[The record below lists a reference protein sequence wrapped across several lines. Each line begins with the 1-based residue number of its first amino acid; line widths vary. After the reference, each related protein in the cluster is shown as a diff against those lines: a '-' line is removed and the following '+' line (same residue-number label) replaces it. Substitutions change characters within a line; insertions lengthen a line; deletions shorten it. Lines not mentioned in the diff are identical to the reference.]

1 MINNLKHSIWNFILS
16 IIFSIVTCI
25 GLIVLLNEKEWIWA
39 IFFLLLLIA
48 GICLF
53 SVSLIN
59 IQWAIFYNDKI
70 VVKNIFGII
79 KEIEYKDINKAFK
92 ANATIFSLK
101 TLGIHRPYIVLSR
114 YKSLQKSQIGDAYNR
129 RKYKYLIIPFSTN
142 VETMIKAK
150 YKLTTGADLEIK

>member
-1 MINNLKHSIWNFILS
+1 MKINNLKHSIWNFILS

-39 IFFLLLLIA
+39 IFYLLLLIA
-48 GICLF
+48 GICSF

-79 KEIEYKDINKAFK
+79 KEIEYKDINKAF
-92 ANATIFSLK
+92 TIEDLPAF
-101 TLGIHRPYIVLSR
+101 GRPTIAIFIVS
-114 YKSLQKSQIGDAYNR
+114 SIS
-129 RKYKYLIIPFSTN
+129 S
-142 VETMIKAK
+142 
-150 YKLTTGADLEIK
+150 